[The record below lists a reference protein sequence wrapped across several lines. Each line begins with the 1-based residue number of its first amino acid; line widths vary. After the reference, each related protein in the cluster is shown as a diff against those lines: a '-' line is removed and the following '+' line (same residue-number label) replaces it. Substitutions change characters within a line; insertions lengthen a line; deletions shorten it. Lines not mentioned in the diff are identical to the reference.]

1 MLLEVLVW
9 QNRFNISLFF
19 FFPYQGTA
27 SVVLAGLI
35 SSLKLVG
42 GTLAEH
48 TFLFLGAGEVLP

>member
-1 MLLEVLVW
+1 MLLEGFGVA
-9 QNRFNISLFF
+9 NRFNISPFF
-19 FFPYQGTA
+19 SYQGTA

-42 GTLAEH
+42 GTLAEQ